1 MKFKAWFTLTLISLA
16 LAACSSPSPSPQKTE
31 APSPLLASGKIDLD
45 SALRS
50 QADPLAVIFLI
61 ARSQEGQI
69 VAVQKLY
76 PPFRFP
82 LEFRLT
88 EEDRMVAGRNAPEEF
103 SLSARLDKDGNA
115 NPATSGDILGRANSE
130 WVRKGSSDVKIQL
143 NQVVP

>member
-1 MKFKAWFTLTLISLA
+1 MKFKTWFTLSLISLV
-16 LAACSSPSPSPQKTE
+16 LAACQSSAPQKTE
-31 APSPLLASGKIDLD
+31 AAPSPLLASGKIDMD
-45 SALRS
+45 PELRS

-61 ARSQEGQI
+61 ARSREGQI

-82 LEFRLT
+82 VAFQLK

-115 NPATSGDILGRANSE
+115 NPATSGDILGKAKSE
-130 WVRKGSSDVKIQL
+130 WIRKGSSDVEIQL
-143 NQVVP
+143 NQAMP